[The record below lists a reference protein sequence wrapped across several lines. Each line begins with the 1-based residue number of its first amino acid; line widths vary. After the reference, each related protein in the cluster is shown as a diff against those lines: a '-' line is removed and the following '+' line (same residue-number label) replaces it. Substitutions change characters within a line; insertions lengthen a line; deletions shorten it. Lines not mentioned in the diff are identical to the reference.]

1 VADLEFTVDQPQSK
15 EFEEEEGDARLRAA
29 LAHYGAPL
37 FVPKD
42 VLLREMPTL
51 EVTLA
56 QGLRLAHR
64 DPAVAGNI
72 PVVLWRNR
80 QLDVSELVRLA
91 VWEGEGQTLGFF
103 LELTDQLADGN
114 LFTPFAE
121 PLHGERPRRMKNF
134 FSADGGLNAYERP
147 LAVMNTPAVAK
158 RWRFLMNMSLD
169 SFTGYFRKGTRP
181 SVRLAHG

>member
-1 VADLEFTVDQPQSK
+1 VLAVDHSPAEK
-15 EFEEEEGDARLRAA
+15 VDDEEGDARLRAA

-42 VLLREMPTL
+42 VVLRGEMPTL

-56 QGLRLAHR
+56 KALRLAHR
-64 DPAVAGNI
+64 DPAVAGTV

-80 QLDVSELVRLA
+80 QLDVGELAGLA
-91 VWEGEGQTLGFF
+91 VLAGEGQTLGFF
-103 LELTDQLADGN
+103 LELTDQLASEA
-114 LFTPFAE
+114 LFATVAERLRSETP
-121 PLHGERPRRMKNF
+121 HGRMQNF
-134 FSADGGLNAYERP
+134 FSNDGQFGAYERD
-147 LAVMNTPAVAK
+147 LALMNTPEVAK

-181 SVRLAHG
+181 SVKLAHG